1 MDTFSATPFC
11 YATFVWQTP
20 VIRWWTCISP
30 ETVECFLCACDLQG
44 WTQASKLSSFPLLKD
59 NLGDISCPHVLTL
72 HGSPGHP
79 QQSADH
85 GASAVG
91 PMGKPIRL
99 LAKAWHSHMANRR
112 AATKPCMFYAFRLYL
127 LVSGF
132 ASLV

>member
-79 QQSADH
+79 QHSLQTMEPVQWVPWESPFDFWPRPGTPTWLTEEQPQS
-85 GASAVG
+85 
-91 PMGKPIRL
+91 
-99 LAKAWHSHMANRR
+99 LACFMPLDYTCWFLAL
-112 AATKPCMFYAFRLYL
+112 PL
-127 LVSGF
+127 
-132 ASLV
+132 